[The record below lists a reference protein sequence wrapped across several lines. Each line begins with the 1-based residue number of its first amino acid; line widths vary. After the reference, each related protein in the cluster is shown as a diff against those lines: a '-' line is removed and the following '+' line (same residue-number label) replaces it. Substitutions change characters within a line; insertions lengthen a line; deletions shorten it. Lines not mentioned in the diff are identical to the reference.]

1 MNRDYFI
8 SQYGKQLNSQQLE
21 AVESVEGPV
30 LLLAV
35 PGSGKTTVL
44 VTRVGYM
51 ILCRNIPAEN
61 ILVLT
66 YTIAATKDMGQRFE
80 SIFGAELAEDVEFR
94 TINGICAKVIQ
105 KYAAATGKEPFELL
119 TEEKETNRI
128 VNDILVDILPEYP
141 TESDVRTA
149 RTWITYC
156 KNMML
161 ENDEIM
167 EIGEREDLPLLE
179 IFERYN
185 QVLRSNRLMD
195 YDDQMIYAYEMLLR
209 DFSLLEY
216 YRNRFRYICVDEA
229 QDTSRI
235 QHEIIA
241 LLAGVNGN
249 LFMVGDEDQS
259 IYGFRAAYPE
269 ALLNF
274 EKTHSKAKVLVMNLN
289 YRSNA
294 TIVRM
299 ADRFI
304 QSNEFR
310 HKKNMQAVRGAGSDV
325 RFVELKSRGNQYNY
339 LLKVAQDC
347 THETAVLYRLNESCL
362 PLVDLLDRNH
372 IPFRIKGMEMTFFSH
387 RVVQDVFNMMRFARD
402 PYNTDL
408 FMKVYYK
415 FQSFLRRNQAE
426 AMCAVAEGR
435 VPVTFG
441 AKVTG
446 TFSGKVTGTQRPKV
460 TGTFSAGAGVAKSGG
475 SEEAAL
481 GRRIP
486 VLEAAEYVP
495 GISGMVKGKCRAA
508 ATHFANMRNETPDK
522 AIYRIVNYMGYG
534 EYMERNGMD
543 RNKIF
548 LLMNLAYR
556 EKTLESF
563 EKRLGY
569 LYGMLKN
576 IRPDYNAKFILSTI
590 HSSKGLEYDEVYLMD
605 ACDGVFPAD
614 VSLLTEPGSKR
625 EKKDGEEERRLCYVA
640 MTRAK
645 ERLNIITYAS
655 EESVFAGEVKRC
667 SGDGAEAGGSGAG
680 GGADGGSRVTGTLG
694 AKVTGTLGSKVTG
707 TQRPKVTGTFSGK
720 VTGTQAGA
728 QAREPKCGDI
738 VYQVAYGRGQ
748 IIEVGLN
755 KNGSVKNFTVW
766 FDSGEEKD
774 FIYPMAFSKGMY
786 YPDEDSRAG
795 VTDVAVEVA
804 EAKEDS
810 RSSLEEEFLK
820 AINDKYGS
828 DEAKPAEKQK
838 DKEEK
843 QNNKEEFGLSAVEE
857 VRVEKSEAEPKA
869 AEKVRVGKESETM
882 ACKSKEE
889 SGRKISND
897 ARIQNGEQNRSEKVA
912 EAKKLFEKLR
922 ELRLKLAKDEKQP
935 AFCVFPDKVLI
946 RMAEVQPVT
955 KWQML
960 EISGIGEAKFAKYGE
975 QFLQVIRDFKGE
987 DFSEGSAGGT
997 PEKREVIAPVV
1008 RRSDGTKEIYVKPVA
1023 PVKAEG
1029 TAGAGI
1035 QNGERGAGAGISNGE
1050 RAAGAGGATG
1060 STEKKMP
1067 AKPKIETY
1075 TLDGETYRLIR
1086 GNWVNS
1092 RNTRVTKDEM
1102 YRLNA
1107 MRMKKIDFA
1116 ETDVET
1122 LINLAQEMKDSDD
1135 LIFSKKLFEEILERS
1150 GDRLVVQ
1157 SILPRYTS
1165 ILRKEGRPREAIEVA
1180 EKYFSLYGK
1189 SVSSPTLYT
1198 SLAGAYCDIG
1208 DPTEAR
1214 KKANIVM
1221 AMCGGNAG
1229 VELQSVYKRIGSME

>member
-8 SQYGKQLNSQQLE
+8 SQYGKQLTSQQLE

-44 VTRVGYM
+44 VTRIGYM

-387 RVVQDVFNMMRFARD
+387 RVVQDVCNMMRFARD

-446 TFSGKVTGTQRPKV
+446 TFSGKVTGTQGPKV

-576 IRPDYNAKFILSTI
+576 IR
-590 HSSKGLEYDEVYLMD
+590 
-605 ACDGVFPAD
+605 
-614 VSLLTEPGSKR
+614 R
-625 EKKDGEEERRLCYVA
+625 
-640 MTRAK
+640 
-645 ERLNIITYAS
+645 
-655 EESVFAGEVKRC
+655 
-667 SGDGAEAGGSGAG
+667 
-680 GGADGGSRVTGTLG
+680 
-694 AKVTGTLGSKVTG
+694 
-707 TQRPKVTGTFSGK
+707 
-720 VTGTQAGA
+720 
-728 QAREPKCGDI
+728 
-738 VYQVAYGRGQ
+738 
-748 IIEVGLN
+748 
-755 KNGSVKNFTVW
+755 
-766 FDSGEEKD
+766 
-774 FIYPMAFSKGMY
+774 
-786 YPDEDSRAG
+786 
-795 VTDVAVEVA
+795 
-804 EAKEDS
+804 
-810 RSSLEEEFLK
+810 
-820 AINDKYGS
+820 
-828 DEAKPAEKQK
+828 
-838 DKEEK
+838 
-843 QNNKEEFGLSAVEE
+843 
-857 VRVEKSEAEPKA
+857 
-869 AEKVRVGKESETM
+869 
-882 ACKSKEE
+882 
-889 SGRKISND
+889 
-897 ARIQNGEQNRSEKVA
+897 
-912 EAKKLFEKLR
+912 
-922 ELRLKLAKDEKQP
+922 
-935 AFCVFPDKVLI
+935 
-946 RMAEVQPVT
+946 
-955 KWQML
+955 
-960 EISGIGEAKFAKYGE
+960 
-975 QFLQVIRDFKGE
+975 
-987 DFSEGSAGGT
+987 
-997 PEKREVIAPVV
+997 
-1008 RRSDGTKEIYVKPVA
+1008 
-1023 PVKAEG
+1023 
-1029 TAGAGI
+1029 
-1035 QNGERGAGAGISNGE
+1035 
-1050 RAAGAGGATG
+1050 
-1060 STEKKMP
+1060 
-1067 AKPKIETY
+1067 
-1075 TLDGETYRLIR
+1075 
-1086 GNWVNS
+1086 
-1092 RNTRVTKDEM
+1092 
-1102 YRLNA
+1102 
-1107 MRMKKIDFA
+1107 
-1116 ETDVET
+1116 VET
-1122 LINLAQEMKDSDD
+1122 LRRLKQSEMYLLLLRSV
-1135 LIFSKKLFEEILERS
+1135 LLTKLRIYKVRN
-1150 GDRLVVQ
+1150 
-1157 SILPRYTS
+1157 
-1165 ILRKEGRPREAIEVA
+1165 
-1180 EKYFSLYGK
+1180 SL
-1189 SVSSPTLYT
+1189 
-1198 SLAGAYCDIG
+1198 
-1208 DPTEAR
+1208 
-1214 KKANIVM
+1214 
-1221 AMCGGNAG
+1221 
-1229 VELQSVYKRIGSME
+1229 

>member
-1 MNRDYFI
+1 M
-8 SQYGKQLNSQQLE
+8 
-21 AVESVEGPV
+21 
-30 LLLAV
+30 
-35 PGSGKTTVL
+35 
-44 VTRVGYM
+44 
-51 ILCRNIPAEN
+51 
-61 ILVLT
+61 
-66 YTIAATKDMGQRFE
+66 
-80 SIFGAELAEDVEFR
+80 
-94 TINGICAKVIQ
+94 
-105 KYAAATGKEPFELL
+105 
-119 TEEKETNRI
+119 
-128 VNDILVDILPEYP
+128 DILPEYP

-347 THETAVLYRLNESCL
+347 THETAVLYRLNENCL
-362 PLVDLLDRNH
+362 PLVDLLERNH

-441 AKVTG
+441 SKVTG
-446 TFSGKVTGTQRPKV
+446 TFSGKVTGTQGPKV

-475 SEEAAL
+475 SEEAAS

-576 IRPDYNAKFILSTI
+576 IRPDNNAKFILSTI

-614 VSLLTEPGSKR
+614 VSLLTEPGSTR

-680 GGADGGSRVTGTLG
+680 GGAAGGRVTGTLG
-694 AKVTGTLGSKVTG
+694 AKVTGTLGVKVTG

-720 VTGTQAGA
+720 VAGTQAGD

-795 VTDVAVEVA
+795 VTDVAVAVA

-843 QNNKEEFGLSAVEE
+843 QNNKEEFGLSAAEAAIFEYREYYFISEIRSELNRIIDTKEKKRISLPEIWKFLYDEGYVEERVKNGESAKFPTEFGFENGILLIEQESASGYPYNLIKYPVNIQKEIVEFFTKDEDPEARPEAAEE

-889 SGRKISND
+889 TGRKISND

-1023 PVKAEG
+1023 PEKAEG

-1050 RAAGAGGATG
+1050 RVAGAGGATG

-1214 KKANIVM
+1214 KKANIAM

>member
-80 SIFGAELAEDVEFR
+80 SIFGGELAGDVEFR

-105 KYAAATGKEPFELL
+105 KYAAAIGKEPFELL

-362 PLVDLLDRNH
+362 PLVDLLERNH

-387 RVVQDVFNMMRFARD
+387 RVVQDVCNMMRFARD

-441 AKVTG
+441 PKVTG
-446 TFSGKVTGTQRPKV
+446 TFSGKVTGTQGPKV
-460 TGTFSAGAGVAKSGG
+460 TGTFSEGTQ
-475 SEEAAL
+475 AAAS

-508 ATHFANMRNETPDK
+508 ATHFAKMRNETPDK

-680 GGADGGSRVTGTLG
+680 GGAAGGRVTGTLG
-694 AKVTGTLGSKVTG
+694 AKVTG

-728 QAREPKCGDI
+728 PAREPKCGDI

-755 KNGSVKNFTVW
+755 KNGSVKDFTVW
-766 FDSGEEKD
+766 FDSGKERD
-774 FIYPMAFSKGMY
+774 FIYPTAFIKGMY
-786 YPDEDSRAG
+786 YLEEGAEAG
-795 VTDVAVEVA
+795 MTAEEVA
-804 EAKEDS
+804 ATEAAVAKVPAEK
-810 RSSLEEEFLK
+810 RGHALEEEEFLT
-820 AINDKYGS
+820 AINSKYGS
-828 DEAKPAEKQK
+828 
-838 DKEEK
+838 
-843 QNNKEEFGLSAVEE
+843 
-857 VRVEKSEAEPKA
+857 AEPARECPENTPLVKP
-869 AEKVRVGKESETM
+869 VKEP
-882 ACKSKEE
+882 
-889 SGRKISND
+889 
-897 ARIQNGEQNRSEKVA
+897 VA

-987 DFSEGSAGGT
+987 NFSEGSAGGT
-997 PEKREVIAPVV
+997 PEKREAIAPVV

-1023 PVKAEG
+1023 PAKAEG

-1092 RNTRVTKDEM
+1092 QNTRVTKDEM

-1107 MRMKKIDFA
+1107 IRMKKIDFA

-1214 KKANIVM
+1214 KKANIAM

>member
-362 PLVDLLDRNH
+362 PLVDLLERNH

-387 RVVQDVFNMMRFARD
+387 RVVQDVCNMMRFARD

-446 TFSGKVTGTQRPKV
+446 TFSGKVTGTQGPKV
-460 TGTFSAGAGVAKSGG
+460 TGTFSEGTQAG
-475 SEEAAL
+475 AL

-680 GGADGGSRVTGTLG
+680 GGAAGGR
-694 AKVTGTLGSKVTG
+694 VTGTLGSKVTG

-728 QAREPKCGDI
+728 PAREPKCGDI

-755 KNGSVKNFTVW
+755 KNGSVKDFTVW
-766 FDSGEEKD
+766 FDSGKERD
-774 FIYPMAFSKGMY
+774 FIYPTAFIKGMY
-786 YPDEDSRAG
+786 YLEEGAEAG
-795 VTDVAVEVA
+795 MTAEEVA
-804 EAKEDS
+804 ATEAAVAKVPAEK
-810 RSSLEEEFLK
+810 RGHAQEEEEFLT
-820 AINDKYGS
+820 AINSKYGS
-828 DEAKPAEKQK
+828 AEPARECPENTPLVKPAKEPVA
-838 DKEEK
+838 EEK
-843 QNNKEEFGLSAVEE
+843 QGSA
-857 VRVEKSEAEPKA
+857 
-869 AEKVRVGKESETM
+869 
-882 ACKSKEE
+882 
-889 SGRKISND
+889 
-897 ARIQNGEQNRSEKVA
+897 KVA

-987 DFSEGSAGGT
+987 NFSEGSAGGT
-997 PEKREVIAPVV
+997 PEKREVIEQEKREAIAPVV
-1008 RRSDGTKEIYVKPVA
+1008 RRGDGTKEIYVKPVA
-1023 PVKAEG
+1023 PAKAEG
-1029 TAGAGI
+1029 TAGVGI

-1122 LINLAQEMKDSDD
+1122 LISLAQEMKDSDD

-1214 KKANIVM
+1214 KKANIAM